1 MRGAHSRLRHHSK
14 DKNGDY
20 HQRITWQTYWKYH
33 LPIMEA
39 KEVGVEKKLSAVGKE
54 LEAYKHCKYTFETLE
69 KFTSNRAE
77 WENTYDLFIPN
88 NLQL

>member
-1 MRGAHSRLRHHSK
+1 MRGRYSTIRHHSK
-14 DKNGDY
+14 DEYGDY
-20 HQRITWQTYWKYH
+20 HERVIWQTYWKYK

-39 KEVGVEKKLSAVGKE
+39 EHRKKRRPSLPVGKE
-54 LEAYKHCKYTFETLE
+54 LDIYMYCAYTILRE

-77 WENTYDLFIPN
+77 WEKTYDLFIPN